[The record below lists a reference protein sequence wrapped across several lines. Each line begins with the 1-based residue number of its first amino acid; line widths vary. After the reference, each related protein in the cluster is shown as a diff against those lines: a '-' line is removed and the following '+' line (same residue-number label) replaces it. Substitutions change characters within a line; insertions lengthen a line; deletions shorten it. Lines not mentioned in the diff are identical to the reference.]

1 MPPLLKE
8 ERPGKFLLLPGASI
22 PPTFI
27 SQVLGLRLTLSAHN
41 DLLLYKLAT
50 GERLLSDAEARRV
63 AEERVSDAEER
74 AFDAEERA
82 AQVAAENAKLRAE
95 LARLRGETPMHP

>member
-74 AFDAEERA
+74 A